1 MKETFYA
8 VFLILTMNSVYAQTT
23 DTVIVG
29 GDTMIVFSANSPAD
43 KLFRSGDVYGAIES
57 FRSMFKAGENHLT
70 EVYNYACALSVAY
83 QMDSAFKYLT
93 LAVVD
98 DSSTYPLTDPD
109 LLNLRKGKQWNDFES
124 KQIAAIQMKQNNAIT
139 DVEYA
144 KRLWYM
150 LASDQAYFKCI
161 ELAEDKIGRNST
173 VVLALW
179 ELKNII
185 NDQNQKEL
193 EQLIEA
199 KGWPRKSQVGKEA
212 ADAAFLV
219 IQHSTPEK
227 QKKYLPVIKIL
238 CENDEANWGSYAL
251 MYDRIQIS
259 DNKPQKYGSQ
269 VRFNAEINMYELYPL
284 LDETKVD
291 QWRKEV
297 GLGPLANYVSR
308 WGISFEPKRN

>member
-1 MKETFYA
+1 MKKTFFS
-8 VFLILTMNSVYAQTT
+8 VFLIFTMNSGYSQTT
-23 DTVIVG
+23 DTIING
-29 GDTMIVFSANSPAD
+29 GDTLIVFSANSPAD
-43 KLFRSGDVYGAIES
+43 KLLRSGDVYGAIES

-70 EVYNYACALSVAY
+70 EVYNYACALSIAY
-83 QMDSAFKYLT
+83 QIDSAFKYLT

-109 LLNLRKGKQWNDFES
+109 LLNLRKGKQCNDFES
-124 KQIAAIQMKQNNAIT
+124 KQIAAIQMKQNNSIK

-150 LASDQAYFKCI
+150 LASDQAYYKCI

-179 ELKNII
+179 NLKNMI
-185 NDQNQKEL
+185 NDQNQAEL
-193 EQLIEA
+193 EQLIEL
-199 KGWPRKSQVGKEA
+199 KGWPKNSQVGKDA
-212 ADAAFLV
+212 AGAAFLV
-219 IQHSTPEK
+219 IQHSNQEK
-227 QKKYLPVIKIL
+227 QKKYIPTIEKL
-238 CENDEANWGSYAL
+238 CKEDEANWGSYAL

-269 VRFNAEINMYELYPL
+269 VRFNAEKNMYELYPL
-284 LDETKVD
+284 VDETKVD

-297 GLGPLANYVSR
+297 GLGPLANYVLQ
-308 WGISFEPKRN
+308 WDIKFEPKEK